1 MREVELWN
9 RAVREEEK
17 IAVEKDAK
25 ENGEKKMQ
33 QIKES
38 MAKKQEKEA
47 KDRAALSTANESFLK
62 YKVTAM
68 AKRNE
73 EWEKK
78 KKEFIITKM
87 DELKEIILQEANHE
101 LMLEENRVR

>member
-17 IAVEKDAK
+17 TAVEKDAK

-33 QIKES
+33 AIKES

-47 KDRAALSTANESFLK
+47 KDRAALSTANEAFEK
-62 YKVTAM
+62 YKAAAM
-68 AKRNE
+68 
-73 EWEKK
+73 
-78 KKEFIITKM
+78 
-87 DELKEIILQEANHE
+87 
-101 LMLEENRVR
+101 